1 MPPMNFHAGS
11 MSETSDMVGATAR
24 THKNGVKNDDT

>member
-11 MSETSDMVGATAR
+11 MSETSDMVGATAL
-24 THKNGVKNDDT
+24 THKNWSKE

>member
-11 MSETSDMVGATAR
+11 MSETSDMVGASAL
-24 THKNGVKNDDT
+24 THKNGVKNDVT